1 MSLNTTSPLVKIPEI
16 PPQHTSEQKD
26 SALTNSN
33 YQKNNDRSDSKNQE
47 RSSNDSKF
55 DQQPS
60 QQKKAKTPT
69 LKPQPVR
76 QKLMQ
81 RHRSI
86 SSPVIHR
93 PIPSSSQAE
102 VEPPE
107 ISSLPKLTDKASKV
121 KTKVLTLQQ
130 QLASDLADLMEKV
143 LLRKKGRLDDPVDL
157 NQATINL
164 QRQFP
169 KKDDEKILLES
180 LMYQLFSGDLKK
192 TEAWNIAIDIIDKI
206 RINYFQ
212 VLDVSG
218 VVAPEKQKEVDG
230 MLSILASSFAGA
242 FFNISGSES
251 KNRLPENLQFFLA
264 EIDYRQ
270 IRMLLSDDKGIAMS
284 QDNFLRMRKEWL
296 AKVLIDAFLVP
307 LVQKEFFPIRG
318 TLAADQVVSQIISAL
333 HSAFAISSPTL
344 LSQSL
349 KSAPEDVQNLV
360 KKRRTTNF
368 QPRVN
373 RLESSPE
380 KAPQTQKTQQIQK
393 NQQSPQ
399 LLLSTPRSM
408 LSVTPSPS
416 RQRRVELQHMLKK
429 LVALLALDNQKI
441 PTPIIAKIKTFN
453 NEFATSKNLISEVAL
468 YQSWLGIVKKNEAE
482 SALVDTL
489 ERMMKEVAEAENEQS
504 IIDKDLL
511 EIELFAKL
519 TEIEKDGRTPSIERA
534 TRLSS
539 HLPLSP
545 KGSATLASD
554 SPLPS
559 PSLSPVG
566 SPTKFKASSSSST
579 TSPKSP
585 ASPISPGSPRPS
597 ASPITNKLSQHRRM
611 KTADVMPV
619 RFSDQ
624 SEGFTEQERTALITA
639 YPDLLIS
646 TIQPLIFRKTAKG
659 LVMRNNPVNEIITAG
674 RNKFPIPLESIPKVP
689 REKIMS
695 LKSLPDDA
703 VSISHAELLKLLF
716 IQEFRS
722 SAAGKTISNGR
733 QQALRSAGSSP
744 TADVSSDQPTLKA
757 EKNRLTALFGPH
769 VQKITMS
776 LLGGELSQSGF
787 PPVLIKLWK
796 QFDQKLVDWAK
807 KDLRLSDED
816 LDKMRSALGFDLIVT
831 RLIYPVC
838 IGVDGTRPS
847 LPETSFADAV
857 RQSTLTSW
865 DAFFQQFKQS

>member
-1 MSLNTTSPLVKIPEI
+1 MSLNTTTPLVKIPEI
-16 PPQHTSEQKD
+16 PPQHTSEQED
-26 SALTNSN
+26 PALTDSN
-33 YQKNNDRSDSKNQE
+33 YQKNNDHSDSQSQKQ
-47 RSSNDSKF
+47 SSNGSQL
-55 DQQPS
+55 DQKQS

-81 RHRSI
+81 RQRSI
-86 SSPVIHR
+86 SSPVIQR

-107 ISSLPKLTDKASKV
+107 ISSLPKLTEKASKV

-333 HSAFAISSPTL
+333 DGAFAISSPTL

-380 KAPQTQKTQQIQK
+380 KAPQTQK

-399 LLLSTPRSM
+399 PLLSTPRSM

-429 LVALLALDNQKI
+429 LVALLAVDNQKI

-468 YQSWLGIVKKNEAE
+468 YQSWLGILKENEAE

-504 IIDKDLL
+504 IIDKDML

-519 TEIEKDGRTPSIERA
+519 TEIEKSGKTPSIERA

-539 HLPLSP
+539 HLPLNP
-545 KGSATLASD
+545 KGRATLASD

-597 ASPITNKLSQHRRM
+597 ASPITSKPSQHRRM
-611 KTADVMPV
+611 KTADVMQV

-659 LVMRNNPVNEIITAG
+659 LVLRKNPVNEIITAG

-703 VSISHAELLKLLF
+703 VSISHAQLLKLLF

-722 SAAGKTISNGR
+722 SAAGKTISDGR

-744 TADVSSDQPTLKA
+744 TADISSDQTTLKA

-769 VQKITMS
+769 AQKITMS

-787 PPVLIKLWK
+787 PPGLIKLWK
-796 QFDQKLVDWAK
+796 QFDQKLADWAK

-838 IGVDGTRPS
+838 IGVDGARPS